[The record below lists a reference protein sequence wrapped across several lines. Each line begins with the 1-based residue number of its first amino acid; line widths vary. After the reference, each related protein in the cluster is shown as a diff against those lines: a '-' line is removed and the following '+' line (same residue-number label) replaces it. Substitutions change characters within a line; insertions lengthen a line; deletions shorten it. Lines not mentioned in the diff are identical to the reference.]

1 MTIDWNAT
9 DRWLTGEAWVNSQ
22 IPAHLAELCDRIG
35 PRWASTPEETR
46 AAEYIRGRMEANG
59 LANAR
64 LEEFEL
70 QSWSH
75 DRASARLVGEDRVI
89 PLLPYLWC
97 PSITATGRLV
107 DLGSGTEREIET
119 RRADLKGAMAV
130 VDPAFEPF
138 TPAVPFPIRLKAIA
152 EAGARAVFAIDRKTG
167 GRAEYHPATD
177 WRSYRLE
184 AHPVPT
190 VNVSRETGL
199 FLKRCAALGREV
211 ALEVESKFYKGQTA
225 NTVAELGGTLFSDA
239 HIVVGGHHDTV
250 WGSPGGNDNGSGAV
264 VVMET
269 ARVLARLAA
278 DQGIGPGCSIR
289 FVTFSA
295 EEQLLQGSTAYV
307 QQHHG
312 PEPLPLLMINLDE
325 LSTGNMKGV
334 VLQFPHLRGLVQ
346 SQLDT
351 MNDGLA
357 CHVMSQLDA
366 WSDHYPFSL
375 RGIPSAIPW
384 RWRFFGRYPEADY
397 HHEPGDTV
405 DKVRVRDLKEYAGLL
420 SRLVLRLSH
429 IPLAEW
435 PGNTLDP
442 VQIRSR
448 IPAEI
453 TQVHRTFH

>member
-1 MTIDWNAT
+1 
-9 DRWLTGEAWVNSQ
+9 
-22 IPAHLAELCDRIG
+22 
-35 PRWASTPEETR
+35 
-46 AAEYIRGRMEANG
+46 MEASG
-59 LANAR
+59 LSNAR

-75 DRASARLVGEDRVI
+75 DHATARLVGDDRAI
-89 PLLPYLWC
+89 AILPYLSC
-97 PSITATGRLV
+97 PSVSATGRLV
-107 DLGSGTEREIET
+107 DAGFGTQREIY
-119 RRADLKGAMAV
+119 ALGAALEGAICI
-130 VDPAFEPF
+130 VDPGFEPF
-138 TPAVPFPIRLKAIA
+138 TAPAPFPIRLSEIA
-152 EAGARAVFAIDRKTG
+152 KAGAKVVIAIDRKTG
-167 GRAEYHPATD
+167 GRMEYHPAID
-177 WRSYRLE
+177 WRSHRLDP
-184 AHPVPT
+184 HPAPT
-190 VNVSRETGL
+190 VNVTRETGL
-199 FLKRCAALGREV
+199 YLKRCAALGRE
-211 ALEVESKFYKGQTA
+211 LTIEIESKFYKGSTA
-225 NTVAELGGTLFSDA
+225 NTVAELGGTLSPEA

-250 WGSPGGNDNGSGAV
+250 WGSPGGNDNGSGV
-264 VVMET
+264 VVVLET

-307 QQHHG
+307 RQHYG

-346 SQLDT
+346 DQLDT
-351 MNDGLA
+351 MNDGLV

-375 RGIPSAIPW
+375 RGIPSAILW

-397 HHEPGDTV
+397 HHEPGDML

-420 SRLVLRLSH
+420 SRLLLKLSH
-429 IPLAEW
+429 VPPAEW
-435 PGNTLDP
+435 PANTLDP
-442 VQIRSR
+442 SEIQAR

-453 TQVHRTFH
+453 TQMHRTFH